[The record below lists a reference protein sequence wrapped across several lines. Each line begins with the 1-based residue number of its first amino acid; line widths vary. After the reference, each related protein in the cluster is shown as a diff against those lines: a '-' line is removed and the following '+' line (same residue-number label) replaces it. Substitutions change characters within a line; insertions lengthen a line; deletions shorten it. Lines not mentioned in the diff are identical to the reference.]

1 MYPYK
6 TAFVTGA
13 AHYMAC
19 STDYAGR
26 SPLRKVYSATVPMQ
40 VRQCEVLLRTLTC
53 WLSPL

>member
-26 SPLRKVYSATVPMQ
+26 SPLRKDYSATVPMQ